1 MKKAII
7 ALTTI
12 AVLFVVIELFT
23 FSTKGEK
30 YPFYMIFKDFKI
42 SPDINFCGEPV
53 PFQSDDIRERFDREI
68 LKNAYWQSETIM
80 YFKRAKRWFPV
91 IEPILKQ
98 YGLPDDLK
106 YVSIIESGLVNV
118 VSPAGATGFWQIM
131 ERTGKEYGMEI
142 REEVDDRYDVEK
154 STHAACKYFRS
165 AYRKFKSYTAA
176 AASYNM
182 GMGGLASKMDEQG
195 VNSYYDLLLNTET
208 SRYVF
213 RILSYKEIFNN
224 PKYYGYDPDEIDGY
238 PPYDVYQVKIDSTIP
253 DLMKYALEKNSNYKI
268 LKTLNPWLRERR
280 LTVKNGMTY
289 TLKLPKSGIY
299 QYEELYPSPKDST
312 ELPNLSDTAVDLSAP
327 SLNPTGKE

>member
-1 MKKAII
+1 MKKGII
-7 ALTTI
+7 ALSSI
-12 AVLFVVIELFT
+12 ALLFVTIELFT
-23 FSTKGEK
+23 FSTKGDK
-30 YPFYMIFKDFKI
+30 IPYYMIFKDFKI
-42 SPDINFCGEPV
+42 SPTINFCGEPV
-53 PFQSDDIRERFDREI
+53 PFQSVDIRERFDREI

-91 IEPILKQ
+91 IEPILKK
-98 YGLPDDLK
+98 YGLPEDLK
-106 YVSIIESGLVNV
+106 YVAIIESGLVNV

-182 GMGGLASKMDEQG
+182 GMSGLASKMDEQG
-195 VNSYYDLLLNTET
+195 VNSYYDLLLNQET

-224 PKYYGYDPDEIDGY
+224 PKYYGYDPEEIDGY
-238 PPYDVYQVKIDSTIP
+238 PPYDVYEVKIDSTIP
-253 DLMKYALEKNSNYKI
+253 DLMKYALSVNSNYKI
-268 LKTLNPWLRERR
+268 VKTLNPWLRERR
-280 LTVKNGMTY
+280 LSVRNGTTY

-299 QYEELYPSPKDST
+299 QYDELIASSADSIAK
-312 ELPNLSDTAVDLSAP
+312 LPFLSDTAMIDLSEP
-327 SLNPTGKE
+327 HLGKE

>member
-1 MKKAII
+1 MKKVLITLSTI
-7 ALTTI
+7 AL
-12 AVLFVVIELFT
+12 LFVVIELFT

-30 YPFYMIFKDFKI
+30 YPFSIIFKDFKI

-80 YFKRAKRWFPV
+80 YFKRAKRWFPI

-98 YGLPDDLK
+98 YGLPEDLK
-106 YVSIIESGLVNV
+106 YVAIIESGLVNV

-165 AYRKFKSYTAA
+165 AYRKFKSYTSA

-182 GMGGLASKMDEQG
+182 GMAGLASKMEEQG
-195 VNSYYDLLLNTET
+195 VSSYYDLLLNMET

-213 RILSYKEIFNN
+213 RILSYKAIFND
-224 PKYYGYDPDEIDGY
+224 PKYYGYDPDDIDGY
-238 PPYDVYQVKIDSTIP
+238 PPYDVYTVKIDSTIP
-253 DLMKYALEKNSNYKI
+253 DLMKYALTVNSNYKI

-280 LTVKNGMTY
+280 LSVRNGSTY
-289 TLKLPKSGIY
+289 MLKLPKSGIY
-299 QYEELYPSPKDST
+299 QYEELFPSPSDSVKG
-312 ELPNLSDTAVDLSAP
+312 LPSLSDTAIDLSAP
-327 SLNPTGKE
+327 GSSKD

>member
-1 MKKAII
+1 MKKKGLI
-7 ALTTI
+7 AFSTV

-23 FSTKGEK
+23 FSREAEK
-30 YPFYMIFKDFKI
+30 YPFTIIFKDFKI

-106 YVSIIESGLVNV
+106 YVAIIESGLVNV

-182 GMGGLASKMDEQG
+182 GMGGLASKMEEQG

-224 PKYYGYDPDEIDGY
+224 PKYYGYDPENIDGY
-238 PPYDVYQVKIDSTIP
+238 PPYDVYSVKVDSTIP
-253 DLMKYALEKNSNYKI
+253 DLMRYALSKNSNYKI
-268 LKTLNPWLRERR
+268 LKTLNPWLREKR
-280 LTVKNGMTY
+280 LTVRPGTSY
-289 TLKLPKSGIY
+289 TIKLPKSGIY
-299 QYEELYPSPKDST
+299 QYEELFAPAADTAAVPLVSDST
-312 ELPNLSDTAVDLSAP
+312 VIDITAPNS
-327 SLNPTGKE
+327 GKE